1 MTTIST
7 ALEEYRKIFWDAFH
21 RPKLSSE
28 KYVDLW
34 QKLDLINDVLSGPFF
49 SIYENGNIQY
59 IFEDKTRFPNINS
72 IADFNTWASYLI
84 HSYHDEV
91 ESLDKPIDKTEEFD
105 LQVLRFQTETKNRLL
120 ELAMSIL
127 KEV

>member
-7 ALEEYRKIFWDAFH
+7 ELEEYRKIFWDAFH